1 MEVTR
6 LSSQG
11 QVIIPKALRTAQHWE
26 TGQELVAIDVGDGI
40 LLKPKKPFP
49 ETILAQVAGCLKYQG
64 NPKSLDELDD
74 AIRQGVTEQWH
85 DRS

>member
-11 QVIIPKALRTAQHWE
+11 QITIPEALRAAHHGE
-26 TGQELVAIDVGDGI
+26 VGQELVAIDVGDGI

-49 ETILAQVAGCLKYQG
+49 ETTLAQVAGCLRYKG
-64 NPKSLDELDD
+64 KPKGRDV
-74 AIRQGVTEQWH
+74 GV
-85 DRS
+85 